1 MAVSANELTKD
12 LIAYTMA
19 TDKQSI
25 KSLLRKNGVTIPS
38 DATDQN
44 IIMATLIASN
54 RSPVFKSELTALL
67 TKSGVELQKGYMQF
81 AGNQFEIGT
90 ETDKMMFTGES
101 GFFNQIGGT
110 FTPQFGQAI
119 SSAADYAAAQ
129 KKTTPAT
136 TTKTK
141 EKGKF
146 FSWLKDNVLTSE
158 NINAGVQIGLTAINN
173 KVQQKSNQAQLEAA
187 DIAQKQ
193 QEVILAQGGQKAAK
207 FNVTTLALV
216 VVGVAILGGVIYYVA
231 KK

>member
-25 KSLLRKNGVTIPS
+25 KSLLRKNGVSIPS
-38 DATDQN
+38 DATDQD
-44 IIMATLIASN
+44 IILATLIASN

-110 FTPQFGQAI
+110 FSPQFGQSVTA
-119 SSAADYAAAQ
+119 AADYAAAQ
-129 KKTTPAT
+129 KTTKP
-136 TTKTK
+136 TKTK

-146 FSWLKDNVLTSE
+146 FSWLKDNDLTTE
-158 NINAGVQIGLTAINN
+158 NINAGEQIGLTAINN
-173 KVQQKSNQAQLEAA
+173 KVQQKQNQAQLEAA

-216 VVGVAILGGVIYYVA
+216 VGGVAVLGGVIYYVA